1 MKILS
6 ASQIREA
13 DAYTIKH
20 EPIASI
26 DLMERAAIAC
36 FNWLINNYDKTKTLH
51 FLCGLGNNG
60 GDGLAIARL
69 LIEKNYSIRVYIFGY
84 SDKFSANF
92 RKNEARLIK
101 NKTKLIYLNENNYRR
116 ILKSIPTDGILIDA
130 VFGSGLNRTI
140 DGWLAKAFLLLNTSE
155 NEIVSIDIPSGLF
168 CENNASENLATAIK
182 ANTTLSLQAPKL
194 SFMLPSSGEFVGKFV
209 LLDIGLDNEYISQ
222 VKCPHYY
229 IEYNDIKSKLKKR
242 TKFSHKGSHGHALL
256 IAGSYG
262 KMGASIL
269 SAKACL
275 RSGVG
280 LLTSHIP
287 RCGYEIMQTAIPE
300 AMVDVDNSKYHIAN
314 LIAQEK
320 YTAIG
325 IGPGIGKDKQ
335 TQKFLKR
342 LIDNAHVPI
351 IFDADALNILAENK
365 NWLSKLPANSILT
378 PHPKEF
384 ERLSKKAGDDTE
396 RLELQREFAIQYKI
410 YLILKGA
417 HTSIACPNGD
427 IFFNSTG
434 NPGMATG
441 GSGDV
446 LTGIITGLLAQGYSP
461 LDSCLLGVYIHGLA
475 GELASM
481 NYSQEAMIASDITE
495 SLGQAFDC
503 LRR

>member
-1 MKILS
+1 
-6 ASQIREA
+6 
-13 DAYTIKH
+13 
-20 EPIASI
+20 
-26 DLMERAAIAC
+26 
-36 FNWLINNYDKTKTLH
+36 
-51 FLCGLGNNG
+51 
-60 GDGLAIARL
+60 
-69 LIEKNYSIRVYIFGY
+69 
-84 SDKFSANF
+84 
-92 RKNEARLIK
+92 
-101 NKTKLIYLNENNYRR
+101 
-116 ILKSIPTDGILIDA
+116 
-130 VFGSGLNRTI
+130 
-140 DGWLAKAFLLLNTSE
+140 
-155 NEIVSIDIPSGLF
+155 
-168 CENNASENLATAIK
+168 
-182 ANTTLSLQAPKL
+182 
-194 SFMLPSSGEFVGKFV
+194 
-209 LLDIGLDNEYISQ
+209 
-222 VKCPHYY
+222 
-229 IEYNDIKSKLKKR
+229 
-242 TKFSHKGSHGHALL
+242 
-256 IAGSYG
+256 
-262 KMGASIL
+262 
-269 SAKACL
+269 
-275 RSGVG
+275 
-280 LLTSHIP
+280 
-287 RCGYEIMQTAIPE
+287 MQTAIPE
-300 AMVDVDNSKYHIAN
+300 AMVVVDNSKYHIAN
-314 LIAQEK
+314 FIAQEK

-384 ERLSKKAGDDTE
+384 ERLSKKAVDDTE
-396 RLELQREFAIQYKI
+396 RLELQRAFAIQYKI

-495 SLGQAFDC
+495 SLGQAFNC